1 MRPTFFPFYLQTA
14 VKTAIIRFLNFEK
27 TKSMKK
33 KGLYNN
39 VLCVRFSKKKILL
52 MLNWIFVLSFI
63 GCLQVSAAS
72 YSQSRK
78 VALEL
83 RQVRL
88 KEALMILESK
98 GKFRL
103 LYSEEDLPVNKSI
116 TLINNDIL
124 VSDALNLLLMDTG
137 LKFQSLEGD
146 LVVIRPEAMRAD
158 VIVKGQVTDAK
169 GLPLP
174 GVSVKLKN
182 TPVATSTDVAGRF
195 NLKVPENGTLAFSF
209 MGYVTQE
216 IAVGGQA
223 VINVRLVEN
232 SQALSEIVVV
242 GYGTQKKAVVSGA
255 VTSVKGTDLAK
266 TPTANLSNSLAGRL
280 PGVTAVQTSGEPGYD
295 GSTIRIRGVNSL
307 GNNNAL
313 IVIDGVPNRAGGL
326 ERINPNDVESVSVLK
341 DASAAIYGSR
351 AANGV
356 ILITTK
362 QGKSG
367 KPLLSYEFSY
377 GLQQPT
383 RTPKMA
389 SSPQYAEILN
399 ELNIFGADL
408 PTNQWAAAWQAFN
421 TTGSYTRPDNG
432 NVLSAAYRPDEMQKL
447 REGSDPLR
455 YPNTDWFGTTLKTWS
470 PQKKHNLQINGGAEN
485 IKYLI
490 SLGYLDQDGYYEHSA
505 TGYQQ
510 YDLRINLETNINKY
524 VTATLGITG
533 REEVRNYPTVGAGDI
548 FRMLMRGK
556 PTEPEV
562 WPNGLPGPDIEF
574 GFNPYVI
581 TTDLTG
587 YNRDRRDYF
596 QSTGKIEIK
605 VPGVDGLKVTGTASV
620 DKFSGR
626 QKNWQTPW
634 TLYYWDKKSFEP
646 DGVTPVLTGS
656 VRSQRTDA
664 SLSETAGEQLAVNLT
679 GLINYD
685 RKIGEHNLA
694 LMAGVTREKVDNDA
708 FAASRRY
715 FISTALQELLAGSDK
730 EQTITNPATEPY
742 NLFRRARLSY
752 FGRVGYNYKEKYLA
766 EFLWRAD
773 GSYIF
778 PEDRRFGFFPGV
790 SAGWR
795 ISEESFFKD
804 HVGFVDNL
812 KLRASWGQMGAEAYF
827 GDALAEYQYLS
838 TMGFGNYITNNQ
850 QTQTLH
856 ENRVPNLSF
865 GWEVANNSN
874 IGLDA
879 AFLGNRLNL
888 EFDYFSNKRT
898 KILISRANSIPGSSG
913 ITDKLPPVNLGKVN
927 NKGFEFKIGYSDKV
941 GDLNYSVSVNGG
953 YAKNKIIFWDETPG
967 APEWQRSTGMPT
979 GTQLV
984 YEYTGVFRDQ
994 AEIDANK
1001 IDYSAFTGRL
1011 LPGDMKFRDVNGD
1024 GKINGDDQVRLD
1036 RTNTPTFTGGFNLS
1050 LQYKNF
1056 DFSALIQGAT
1066 GGVQSVGL
1074 TESGDIGN
1082 FLEWSYRNRWTI
1094 DKPSSEFPRLSN
1106 RGQTYFTD
1114 LNIAGNNTYWI
1125 RNNNYVRI
1133 KNVELGYTLPGDICK
1148 KIGLSALRVYVNGL
1162 NLFTFDKIKIWDPES
1177 TNSSAQYY
1185 PQARVINSGIKAT
1198 F

>member
-1 MRPTFFPFYLQTA
+1 
-14 VKTAIIRFLNFEK
+14 
-27 TKSMKK
+27 MKK
-33 KGLYNN
+33 KGLFNAG
-39 VLCVRFSKKKILL
+39 VCIRFSTKKLL
-52 MLNWIFVLSFI
+52 IMLNWIFVLSFAC
-63 GCLQVSAAS
+63 CLQAAAAG
-72 YSQSRK
+72 YAQVRK
-78 VALEL
+78 VDLEFRHLKLKDALTT
-83 RQVRL
+83 
-88 KEALMILESK
+88 LENK
-98 GKFRL
+98 GQLRL
-103 LYSEEDLPVNKSI
+103 LYSEEDLPADKVIDLVNSNI
-116 TLINNDIL
+116 LIA
-124 VSDALNLLLMDTG
+124 DALNMLLKDTG
-137 LKFQSLEGD
+137 LKFQLLEDG
-146 LVVIRPEAMRAD
+146 LVVIRPTTAAAD
-158 VIVKGQVTDAK
+158 VIVKGTVTDAR
-169 GLPLP
+169 GQALP

-182 TPVATSTDVAGRF
+182 TPIAISTDAAGKF
-195 NLKVPENGTLAFSF
+195 SLKVPENGTLVFSF
-209 MGYVTQE
+209 MGFVTQE
-216 IAVGGQA
+216 VAVGGQS
-223 VINVRLVEN
+223 VINVKLMEN

-255 VTSVKGTDLAK
+255 VTAVKGSELAK

-367 KPLLSYEFSY
+367 KPQLTYEFSY

-383 RTPKMA
+383 RTPKM
-389 SSPQYAEILN
+389 SSSSQYAEILN
-399 ELNIFGADL
+399 ELKIFGADL
-408 PTNQWAAAWQAFN
+408 PTSQWNAAWQAFN

-432 NVLSAAYRPDEMQKL
+432 SLLSPAYRPDELQKFKD
-447 REGSDPLR
+447 GSDPLR

-470 PQKKHNLQINGGAEN
+470 PQQRHNVQINGGAEN
-485 IKYLI
+485 IRYLI
-490 SLGYLDQDGYYEHSA
+490 SLGYLDQDGYYEKSA

-510 YDLRINLETNINKY
+510 YDLRLNLETNLSKY
-524 VTATLGITG
+524 VTASLGITG
-533 REEVRNYPTVGAGDI
+533 REEMRNYPTVAAADI
-548 FRMLMRGK
+548 FRMLVRGK

-562 WPNGLPGPDIEF
+562 WPNGLPGPDIEY

-596 QSTGKIEIK
+596 QSTGKIEIR
-605 VPGVDGLKVTGTASV
+605 VPGVEGLKLTGTAAI

-664 SLSETAGEQLAVNLT
+664 SLSETAGDQLAVNLM
-679 GLINYD
+679 GMLNYD
-685 RKIGEHNLA
+685 KKIGEHSLA

-708 FAASRRY
+708 FAAARRY
-715 FISTALQELLAGSDK
+715 FLSTALQELLAGSDK
-730 EQTITNPATEPY
+730 EQTITNPASDPY
-742 NLFRRARLSY
+742 SLFRRARLSY

-778 PEDRRFGFFPGV
+778 PEDKRFGFFPGV

-795 ISEESFFKD
+795 ISEEQFFKEG
-804 HVGFVDNL
+804 VPFVDNL

-838 TMGFGNYITNNQ
+838 TIGFGNYVTNNQ

-865 GWEVANNSN
+865 GWEVANNAN
-874 IGLDA
+874 VGLDA

-888 EFDYFSNKRT
+888 EFDYFYNKRT
-898 KILISRANSIPGSSG
+898 KILISRANSVPGSSG

-927 NKGFEFKIGYSDKV
+927 NKGFEFKLGFNDKIGELSY
-941 GDLNYSVSVNGG
+941 NVSVNGG

-979 GTQLV
+979 GTGLV
-984 YEYTGVFRDQ
+984 YQYAGVFKDQ
-994 AEIDANK
+994 AEIDANTVN
-1001 IDYSAFTGRL
+1001 YSAFTGKL
-1011 LPGDMKFRDVNGD
+1011 LPGDMKFVDVNGD

-1036 RTNTPTFTGGFNLS
+1036 RTSTPTFTGGFNLS
-1050 LQYKNF
+1050 LQYRNF

-1094 DKPSSEFPRLSN
+1094 DRPSSEYPRLSN

-1125 RNNNYVRI
+1125 RNNNYVRV
-1133 KNVELGYTLPGDICK
+1133 KNVELGYTFPGEICK

>member
-1 MRPTFFPFYLQTA
+1 MKSNGLHID
-14 VKTAIIRFLNFEK
+14 VLHIRFSPAML
-27 TKSMKK
+27 
-33 KGLYNN
+33 
-39 VLCVRFSKKKILL
+39 LL
-52 MLNWIFVLSFI
+52 MFNWIFLLSTLCGI
-63 GCLQVSAAS
+63 RARAGD
-72 YSQSRK
+72 RI
-78 VALEL
+78 VA
-83 RQVRL
+83 
-88 KEALMILESK
+88 
-98 GKFRL
+98 
-103 LYSEEDLPVNKSI
+103 
-116 TLINNDIL
+116 DIL
-124 VSDALNLLLMDTG
+124 V
-137 LKFQSLEGD
+137 
-146 LVVIRPEAMRAD
+146 
-158 VIVKGQVTDAK
+158 KGRVTDAM
-169 GLPLP
+169 GASLP
-174 GVSVKLKN
+174 GVSIKLKN
-182 TPVATSTDVAGRF
+182 TPVATSTDNSGRF
-195 NLKVPENGTLAFSF
+195 SITVPQNSVLQFSY

-216 IAVGGQA
+216 IAVDNRTT
-223 VINVRLVEN
+223 INVRLLEN
-232 SQALSEIVVV
+232 SQALSEVVVV

-255 VTSVKGTDLAK
+255 VTAVKGAELAK
-266 TPTANLSNSLAGRL
+266 TPTVNLSNSLAGRL

-367 KPLLSYEFSY
+367 KPQLSYDFSY
-377 GLQQPT
+377 GFQQPT
-383 RTPKMA
+383 RVPKM
-389 SSPQYAEILN
+389 STSPQYAEILN

-408 PTNQWAAAWQAFN
+408 PVAQWAAAWQAFSSG
-421 TTGSYTRPDNG
+421 GSYTRPDNG
-432 NVLSAAYRPDEMQKL
+432 NTVTAAYRPDELAKL
-447 REGSDPLR
+447 RDGSDPLR

-470 PQKKHNLQINGGAEN
+470 PQQKHNLQINGGAEN
-485 IKYLI
+485 VKYLV
-490 SLGYLDQDGYYEHSA
+490 SLGYLNQDGYYKKSA

-510 YDLRINLETNINKY
+510 YDFRINLETNLSKY
-524 VTATLGITG
+524 VTATLGITA
-533 REEVRNYPTVGAGDI
+533 REEVRNYPTVSAADI

-562 WPNGLPGPDIEF
+562 WPNGLPGPDIEY

-596 QSTGKIEIK
+596 QSTGKIEAR
-605 VPGVDGLKVTGTASV
+605 VPWIEGLKLTGTASV

-634 TLYYWDKKSFEP
+634 TLYYWDKKSFEA
-646 DGVTPVLTGS
+646 DGVSPLLTGS

-664 SLSETAGEQLAVNLT
+664 SLSETAGEQLAVNLM
-679 GLINYD
+679 GMINYD
-685 RKIGEHNLA
+685 KKIGGHAIN
-694 LMAGVTREKVDNDA
+694 LMAGVTREKVNNDA

-730 EQTITNPATEPY
+730 EQTITNPGSDPY
-742 NLFRRARLSY
+742 SLFRRARLSY
-752 FGRVGYNYKEKYLA
+752 FGRAGYNFKEKYLA

-778 PEDRRFGFFPGV
+778 PEQRRFGFFPGV

-795 ISEESFFKD
+795 LSEEPFFKERFR
-804 HVGFVDNL
+804 FVDNL

-827 GDALAEYQYLS
+827 GEALAEYQYLN
-838 TMGFGNYITNNQ
+838 TIGFGNYIINDQ

-856 ENRVPNLSF
+856 ENRVPNPGF
-865 GWEVANNSN
+865 GWEVANNAN
-874 IGLDA
+874 LGLDA
-879 AFLGNRLNL
+879 AFLNSRLSL
-888 EFDYFSNKRT
+888 EFDYFFNKRT
-898 KILISRANSIPGSSG
+898 KILISRVNSVPGSSG

-927 NKGFEFKIGYSDKV
+927 NKGFEFRLGFNDKV
-941 GDLNYSVSVNGG
+941 GEVSYGVSINGG

-967 APEWQRSTGMPT
+967 APAWQRSTGMPT
-979 GTQLV
+979 NTILV
-984 YEYTGVFRDQ
+984 YRYTGVFKDQ

-1001 IDYSAFTGRL
+1001 VDYSAFAGKL
-1011 LPGDMKFRDVNGD
+1011 LPGDMKFQDVNGD

-1036 RTNTPTFTGGFNLS
+1036 RTNIPTFTGGFNLS
-1050 LQYKNF
+1050 LQYKNL
-1056 DFSALIQGAT
+1056 DFSALIQGAA

-1082 FLEWSYRNRWTI
+1082 FLEWSYLNRWTI
-1094 DKPSSEFPRLSN
+1094 DHPSSEYPRLSN
-1106 RGQTYFTD
+1106 RGKTYFTD

-1125 RNNNYVRI
+1125 RNNNYLRL
-1133 KNVELGYTLPGDICK
+1133 KNVELGFSLPSEISK

-1162 NLFTFDKIKIWDPES
+1162 NLFTFDKIKIWDPET